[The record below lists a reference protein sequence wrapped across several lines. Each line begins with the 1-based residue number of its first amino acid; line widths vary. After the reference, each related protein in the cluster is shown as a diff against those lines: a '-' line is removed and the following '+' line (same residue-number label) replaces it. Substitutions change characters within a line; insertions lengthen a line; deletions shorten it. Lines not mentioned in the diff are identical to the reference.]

1 MSLHLRVVGLLMAL
15 AFGIAPTGTRAAP
28 VFDNVRIMFQPFA
41 GSGALFVAEREGYF
55 ERQGIRITWVPFNA
69 QDQAIPV
76 LAQGQLDV
84 AFGLTPAFFNVVAR
98 GEPLRIVADRGH
110 VTRGNNGS
118 LLVRK
123 DLAGVVR
130 SVADL
135 KGRRVALAG
144 SFGGPPHYWL
154 VRALANVGLTFD
166 QVSAVFIPVTAILAA
181 LQSGAVDA
189 GFMANPLDT
198 LAQEKGIAFKLLD
211 VADIVPAEH
220 TSFLTYGRT
229 LVLGNRPLG
238 VRVMVAYLQGIRR
251 FSEGP
256 TPRNIAI
263 IAEYTK
269 TDPETIRKGGWVS
282 IHPDGYVDLNRT
294 RRYQDW
300 LYEIELISVRSPM
313 SALLDL
319 YFVEQARAI
328 LGIPPR

>member
-1 MSLHLRVVGLLMAL
+1 
-15 AFGIAPTGTRAAP
+15 
-28 VFDNVRIMFQPFA
+28 
-41 GSGALFVAEREGYF
+41 
-55 ERQGIRITWVPFNA
+55 
-69 QDQAIPV
+69 
-76 LAQGQLDV
+76 
-84 AFGLTPAFFNVVAR
+84 
-98 GEPLRIVADRGH
+98 
-110 VTRGNNGS
+110 
-118 LLVRK
+118 
-123 DLAGVVR
+123 
-130 SVADL
+130 
-135 KGRRVALAG
+135 
-144 SFGGPPHYWL
+144 
-154 VRALANVGLTFD
+154 
-166 QVSAVFIPVTAILAA
+166 
-181 LQSGAVDA
+181 
-189 GFMANPLDT
+189 MANPLDA

-229 LVLGNRPLG
+229 LVVGNRPLG

-256 TPRNIAI
+256 TPRNVAI

-300 LYEIELISVRSPM
+300 LYEIELISVRSPI

>member
-1 MSLHLRVVGLLMAL
+1 MSLHLRGVGLLMAL
-15 AFGIAPTGTRAAP
+15 VFGIAPTGTRAAP
-28 VFDNVRIMFQPFA
+28 VFDNVRTMFQPFA
-41 GSGALFVAEREGYF
+41 GSGPLFVAEKEGYF

-123 DLAGVVR
+123 ELAGVVR

-144 SFGGPPHYWL
+144 NFGGPAHYWL
-154 VRALANVGLTFD
+154 VRALTSVGLTFD

-181 LQSGAVDA
+181 LQGGAVDA

-220 TSFLTYGRT
+220 TSLLTYGRT
-229 LVLGNRPLG
+229 LVVGNRPLG

-251 FSEGP
+251 YGEGP
-256 TPRNIAI
+256 TPRNVAI